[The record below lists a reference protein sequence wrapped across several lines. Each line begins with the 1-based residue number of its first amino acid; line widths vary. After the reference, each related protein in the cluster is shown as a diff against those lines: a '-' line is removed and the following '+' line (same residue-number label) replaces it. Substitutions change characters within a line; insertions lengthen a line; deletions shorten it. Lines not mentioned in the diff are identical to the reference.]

1 MGYLLNISIFFV
13 WLVFCFC
20 GRFIL
25 FMIYGI
31 IYFVFLDWI
40 FFSFKFNFY
49 INRIFFSF
57 VLFLVTLRVLL
68 FSTYYIEGEA
78 NLVYFILIFMVFVVR
93 IFFLNF
99 RRGVFSIL
107 FRWDILGVSRFF
119 LVLFY
124 NNWDSCS
131 GAMNTV
137 LTNRIGDFFIFLF
150 FVGFVFR
157 SLSFFRVVFRV
168 RLTVLLVLVAGFT
181 KRAQFPFRG
190 WLPKA
195 MRAPTP
201 VRALV
206 HRRTLVTAGLILI
219 MGFRV
224 LSLGVN
230 MSFLVGFVG
239 LVTMVFSRVCALL
252 EQDMKK
258 VVALR
263 TLSQMGFSI
272 LTLGLGLYFV
282 SLLHLVSHALFK
294 SCLFI
299 QVGIFIHSFFRQQDV
314 RNYNRLGSL
323 CYFVQL
329 QIIVTLFCLCGL
341 LFTRGSV
348 TKDIILEFFFV
359 NVWSFCFGII
369 FFLGVFLTFIYRYRL
384 FIGLV
389 CSFNFSLL
397 NVHVSLIMGL
407 FSRVLVLFS
416 VVGLWWLRVN
426 VLTVPVLF
434 LYVDVY
440 VPLFYVV
447 GVLVLIYMI
456 VKLVFMGVKYGFLVD
471 YLAKYYCYFNF
482 VGRYVDMFVG
492 KVLIDFVNLGGCFGI
507 VIVGMFKNL
516 GISVVVLVLFF
527 FFIVV

>member
-1 MGYLLNISIFFV
+1 M
-13 WLVFCFC
+13 
-20 GRFIL
+20 

-190 WLPKA
+190 
-195 MRAPTP
+195 
-201 VRALV
+201 
-206 HRRTLVTAGLILI
+206 
-219 MGFRV
+219 
-224 LSLGVN
+224 
-230 MSFLVGFVG
+230 
-239 LVTMVFSRVCALL
+239 
-252 EQDMKK
+252 
-258 VVALR
+258 
-263 TLSQMGFSI
+263 
-272 LTLGLGLYFV
+272 
-282 SLLHLVSHALFK
+282 
-294 SCLFI
+294 
-299 QVGIFIHSFFRQQDV
+299 
-314 RNYNRLGSL
+314 
-323 CYFVQL
+323 
-329 QIIVTLFCLCGL
+329 
-341 LFTRGSV
+341 
-348 TKDIILEFFFV
+348 
-359 NVWSFCFGII
+359 
-369 FFLGVFLTFIYRYRL
+369 
-384 FIGLV
+384 
-389 CSFNFSLL
+389 
-397 NVHVSLIMGL
+397 
-407 FSRVLVLFS
+407 
-416 VVGLWWLRVN
+416 
-426 VLTVPVLF
+426 
-434 LYVDVY
+434 
-440 VPLFYVV
+440 
-447 GVLVLIYMI
+447 
-456 VKLVFMGVKYGFLVD
+456 
-471 YLAKYYCYFNF
+471 
-482 VGRYVDMFVG
+482 
-492 KVLIDFVNLGGCFGI
+492 
-507 VIVGMFKNL
+507 
-516 GISVVVLVLFF
+516 
-527 FFIVV
+527 